1 VNNIQEQLLALIPN
15 KNQQE
20 AVDLLDKLLSSQSD
34 SLVNKIDNIA
44 NNLHKTLESFGSDAP
59 ILKHAKLDLP
69 DASERL
75 EYVIQATAEASEK
88 TLVAS
93 ENLTAILATIETKSL
108 SSEVENLIAD
118 AQSEITD
125 ILIAQSF
132 QDLTGQVLNR
142 LIVLIGTL
150 EQNLHQLIDSAG
162 IDINSITFQEDEE
175 VTREEEMKGV
185 GPNVTKSSKQDSL
198 AGQKDVDD
206 LLNDL
211 GI

>member
-1 VNNIQEQLLALIPN
+1 MNNIQEQLLALIPN

>member
-1 VNNIQEQLLALIPN
+1 MNNIQEQLLALIPN

-108 SSEVENLIAD
+108 SSEVENLISD

>member
-1 VNNIQEQLLALIPN
+1 MNNIQEQLLALIPN

-93 ENLTAILATIETKSL
+93 ENLTAILATIETKYL

-175 VTREEEMKGV
+175 ATREEEMKGV

>member
-1 VNNIQEQLLALIPN
+1 MNNIQEQLLALIPN

-108 SSEVENLIAD
+108 SSEVENLISD

-162 IDINSITFQEDEE
+162 IDISSITFQEDED

>member
-1 VNNIQEQLLALIPN
+1 MNNIQEKLLALIPN

-44 NNLHKTLESFGSDAP
+44 NNLHKSLESFGSDAP
-59 ILKHAKLDLP
+59 ILKQAKLDLP
-69 DASERL
+69 DASEKL

-162 IDINSITFQEDEE
+162 IDISSITFQEDED